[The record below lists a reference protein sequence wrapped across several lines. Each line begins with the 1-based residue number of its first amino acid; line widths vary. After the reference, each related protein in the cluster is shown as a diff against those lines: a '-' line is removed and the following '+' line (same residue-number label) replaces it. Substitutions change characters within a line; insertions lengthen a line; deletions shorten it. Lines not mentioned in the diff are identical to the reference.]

1 MSSSKRSRSQKRRVL
16 TYDAAINEALHQ
28 LMESD
33 ERVFVIGQGVKSPW
47 YVGKTT
53 KGLYDRFG
61 ERRVI
66 DTPVSE
72 NAMTGVGTGAAIAGL
87 RPVVIHPRM
96 DFMVYA
102 ADQIVNEAAN
112 WRYMFG
118 GKTNVPLVIRTIINR
133 GGEQAAQHSQA
144 LHAWFAHIPGI
155 KVVMP
160 ATPYDAKGL
169 LIAAV
174 RDENPVM
181 YIDDRAL
188 YQETGDV
195 PERMFTAPIG
205 KARVAREG
213 KDITIVSVSSLT
225 PRALEAA
232 TILAQRK
239 VSAEVIDLRTIK
251 PYDKSAIL
259 RSLKK
264 TGKLLIADPGWKNF
278 GAAAEIAAFA
288 AEEVFSYL
296 KAPTSRVALPNCPAP
311 ASKVLEDAYYPGT
324 REITQAALRLV
335 KHI

>member
-1 MSSSKRSRSQKRRVL
+1 MSLHNRIL

-28 LMESD
+28 LMEND
-33 ERVFVIGQGVKSPW
+33 ERVFIIGQGVKSPW

-53 KGLYDRFG
+53 KGLYERFG

-72 NAMTGVGTGAAIAGL
+72 NAMTGAASGAALAGL
-87 RPVVIHPRM
+87 RPIIMHPRM

-118 GKTNVPLVIRTIINR
+118 GKANMPLVIRPIINR

-169 LIAAV
+169 LVAAV
-174 RDENPVM
+174 KDEDPIM

-188 YQETGDV
+188 YQEKGEV
-195 PERMFTAPIG
+195 PEELFTVEIG
-205 KARVAREG
+205 KASIIQTG
-213 KDITIVSVSSLT
+213 KDVTVVSISSML
-225 PRALEAA
+225 PFVREAA
-232 TILAQRK
+232 EILK
-239 VSAEVIDLRTIK
+239 KEKLSIEIIDIRTVK
-251 PYDKSAIL
+251 PFDEETIL
-259 RSLKK
+259 RSVKK
-264 TGKLLIADPGWKNF
+264 TGRIIVADPGWKSF
-278 GAAAEIAAFA
+278 GASAEISAWAAEKAFR
-288 AEEVFSYL
+288 FI
-296 KAPTSRVALPNCPAP
+296 KAPILRVALPDCPAP
-311 ASKVLEDAYYPGT
+311 SSCVLEKAYYPDART
-324 REITQAALRLV
+324 IVKAVKKITQYAV
-335 KHI
+335 